1 MKRISIYIIALVTLG
16 AAALTSCKKEF
27 NGDAPTFTATLEYN
41 EKTQFT
47 GGHLYWSENDQVAI
61 YGSAGRSVYNVIL
74 TGSTPTTNAKLQM
87 AADETAPGVCK
98 RRTHRLPHVCPRNQ
112 LHFPA
117 FQKPLQRT

>member
-61 YGSAGRSVYNVIL
+61 YGNSFTPVKQFNISPNYEGYQIFTDRRSRRSIGKLFHVGRW
-74 TGSTPTTNAKLQM
+74 GRK
-87 AADETAPGVCK
+87 
-98 RRTHRLPHVCPRNQ
+98 
-112 LHFPA
+112 
-117 FQKPLQRT
+117 